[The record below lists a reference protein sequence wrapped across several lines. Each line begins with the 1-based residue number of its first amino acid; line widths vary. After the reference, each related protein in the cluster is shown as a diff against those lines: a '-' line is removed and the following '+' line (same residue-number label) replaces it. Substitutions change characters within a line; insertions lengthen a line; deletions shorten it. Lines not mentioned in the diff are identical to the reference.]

1 MIYAILIIAG
11 VAIITLVYAVLSAA
25 SDEDD
30 LLEEF
35 WEAERWK
42 EEKWDK
48 KKGS

>member
-1 MIYAILIIAG
+1 MTWIILLLLGICIL
-11 VAIITLVYAVLSAA
+11 TLVYTVLSAA

-48 KKGS
+48 KKDS